1 MSVMIEGTEGD
12 HTLPLF
18 DGYSITIEWGDSR
31 KEFDGRNQIIGQLI
45 VVFVYMMKKEI
56 SG

>member
-1 MSVMIEGTEGD
+1 MSVMIQGTEGD

-31 KEFDGRNQIIGQLI
+31 KEFDGRNQNYWATYRRVRLY
-45 VVFVYMMKKEI
+45 V
-56 SG
+56 S